1 MPYMKAASASVPFAP
16 RTSSAPPRIAIT
28 SRDETGITKRRTAP
42 AWSSPHHRKK
52 ISLSS
57 VVSAMKSGRF
67 APRVASRSA
76 CQSVAWP
83 KTQPRQAA
91 ETAQGSSLWRIR
103 VRGWVTG
110 RRIAPRSARDAGCGI
125 EGAMRAMSL
134 AAPGPVEAKP
144 LACVERP
151 VPEPGPDEIRVA
163 VDVCAV
169 CRTDLH
175 VVEGELAP
183 RRDGHRSRPSGRRA
197 GGRARRRRRGASR
210 SEIGLASPGCGAPA
224 ASAASVSRRA
234 RISVSLRSS
243 PAGTPTAATPSSSS
257 FPKPLPTRCPKRSR
271 PSRRRRSCARASSAT
286 APTCAAACRKGGRLG
301 IYGFG
306 GSAHIVIQIA
316 RHHGCE
322 VFVVTRG
329 GVHRELAESLG
340 ATWVGEA
347 GETPPRPLDG
357 AILFAPAGELVPV
370 ALAALDR
377 GATLAVAGI
386 HLSQI
391 PPLDYQ
397 AHLFQERR
405 LCSVTANTRADGEAL
420 LALAAEIPIRTHT
433 QTYPLEAANEALIDL
448 KHDRVRGS
456 ALLRIGAG

>member
-1 MPYMKAASASVPFAP
+1 
-16 RTSSAPPRIAIT
+16 
-28 SRDETGITKRRTAP
+28 
-42 AWSSPHHRKK
+42 
-52 ISLSS
+52 
-57 VVSAMKSGRF
+57 
-67 APRVASRSA
+67 
-76 CQSVAWP
+76 
-83 KTQPRQAA
+83 
-91 ETAQGSSLWRIR
+91 
-103 VRGWVTG
+103 
-110 RRIAPRSARDAGCGI
+110 
-125 EGAMRAMSL
+125 MRAMSL
-134 AAPGPVEAKP
+134 SAPGPVEAKP
-144 LACVERP
+144 LACVERS

-183 RRDGHRSRPSGRRA
+183 RRAGIVPGHQVVGRVAAHGASARRFRTGDRVGVAWLRRA
-197 GGRARRRRRGASR
+197 CGVCRFCVSARENLCLAPQFTGWDADGGYAEQLVVPEAFAYALPEALAPEQAAPLLCAGIIGYR
-210 SEIGLASPGCGAPA
+210 SY
-224 ASAASVSRRA
+224 V
-234 RISVSLRSS
+234 RSGV
-243 PAGTPTAATPSSSS
+243 P
-257 FPKPLPTRCPKRSR
+257 
-271 PSRRRRSCARASSAT
+271 
-286 APTCAAACRKGGRLG
+286 KGGRLG
-301 IYGFG
+301 LYGFG

-329 GVHRELAESLG
+329 GVHRELAQSLG

-377 GATLAVAGI
+377 GGTLAVAGI

-397 AHLFQERR
+397 AHLFEERR

-420 LALAAEIPIRTHT
+420 LALAAEIPIRTHGH
-433 QTYPLEAANEALIDL
+433 TYSLEAANEALIDL

-456 ALLRIGAG
+456 ALLRIRAG